1 MENVSMTATVA
12 DLKDLIAEKTNVL
25 PTRQKLLNLRFKGN
39 NDNFRKIILIL
50 GAMKEKVSHGDF
62 LIF

>member
-39 NDNFRKIILIL
+39 NDNFRKIILIY
-50 GAMKEKVSHGDF
+50 AM
-62 LIF
+62 LARA